1 MKYYGTKLIEAWHE
15 SKDGEPGYGVKYADD
30 YVSWS
35 PKNAFE
41 AAYQP
46 LDAMNFGHALAAL
59 KDGHRVAR
67 EGWNGKGMFLFFVQ
81 GSTFEVS
88 RPPLMGIYPEGHVI
102 RYQSHVDM
110 MTAQG
115 TVVPWL
121 CSQSDL
127 LSQDWCIVSSCDS
140 KDS

>member
-67 EGWNGKGMFLFFVQ
+67 EGWNGKGMWILLVNADEYSLESYKYFSAV
-81 GSTFEVS
+81 
-88 RPPLMGIYPEGHVI
+88 GHLPFI
-102 RYQSHVDM
+102 AM
-110 MTAQG
+110 KTADEK
-115 TVVPWL
+115 VVPWL
-121 CSQSDL
+121 CSQTDML
-127 LSQDWCIVSSCDS
+127 ADDWQIVE
-140 KDS
+140 